1 MAIMVTEKA
10 ATEVKRMMEEQKFEP
25 DTFLRVAIAAGG
37 CSGFEYKFAFD
48 KQYDADADLKMEHF
62 GLPVVVDKKSDL
74 YLDGATLD
82 FSDDINARGFRFSNP
97 HEAKGC
103 GCGKSFSV

>member
-1 MAIMVTEKA
+1 MITVTEKA
-10 ATEVKRMMEEQKFEP
+10 VGEIKRVMSDQKFPET
-25 DTFLRVAIAAGG
+25 TFLRIGIAAGG
-37 CSGFEYKFAFD
+37 CSGFQYSLGFD
-48 KQYDADADLKMEHF
+48 DKYDAAKDQMVDQHGLKI
-62 GLPVVVDKKSDL
+62 VVDKKSDL